1 MLRLSKEGQI
11 FTVSDID
18 GKSVLLE
25 NQDLY
30 NSIFQNFE
38 IEEDY
43 SVISFFEMIKQYP
56 LFLNFF
62 QQGLSYLEEYESVD
76 KTLTVDNDKI
86 AVITPQ
92 FVLKDGVITLFNKME
107 VYFYKDPEA
116 VCHDDISAMYLKD
129 YIHYRIGINSL
140 AFVDSIDDEGVS
152 ESLYL
157 EYFPENQFNLL
168 NFVHFVFN
176 SISLHGF
183 VDERNTVIEEIE
195 RDEKEMQEQLE
206 SEANDLTAKLLE
218 QIKFGG
224 KS

>member
-11 FTVSDID
+11 FTVSEID

-30 NSIFQNFE
+30 NSLFQNFE

-76 KTLTVDNDKI
+76 KTLNMDNDKI

-92 FVLKDGVITLFNKME
+92 FVLKDGVITQFNKME
-107 VYFYKDPEA
+107 VYFYKNPEA
-116 VCHDDISAMYLKD
+116 VCEDDISAMYLKD
-129 YIHYRIGINSL
+129 YINYRIGINSL
-140 AFVDSIDDEGVS
+140 AFVDSIDEEGVS

-157 EYFPENQFNLL
+157 EYFPETQFNLL

-183 VDERNTVIEEIE
+183 VDERNNVIEEIE

-206 SEANDLTAKLLE
+206 SEANDLTAKLLD